1 MTSVAEL
8 VIEGLRAANIT
19 QLFCLPGVQND
30 DFFDA
35 LHDASDITPI
45 VTRHEQG
52 AAYMAMG
59 AAQATGEPAA
69 FCVVPGP
76 GMLNAGAALTSA
88 YWGFARVLGVIGQIQ
103 MDLMGEMRGAL
114 HELPDQTAI
123 LRQLTK
129 HAVLIDDADTA
140 AVEIQRAIDALVSD
154 TPRPVTIE
162 VPVDMWAVKTEGSIE
177 EPTASTP
184 TAPADQIQA
193 AAAKIAA
200 AQSPLIVVGSG
211 AYEAGDQVVALAE
224 VMNAP
229 ITTRRMGH
237 GVVPTSHSRFVNLP
251 TARELWA
258 DADLVVGVGTR
269 LEFPLSHWGTTGL
282 DVVQINI
289 DEDELDRHRLGA
301 LGVHGDAAT
310 ACRDITAVLV
320 EAGHVGSD
328 QTDRIEA
335 SRTKIADAL
344 QVLEP
349 QHAFLGAIRA
359 ALPDDGVIVEDVTQ
373 LGFAAHLIYPHLA
386 PRTFLSSGAAGTLG
400 AGFAVAVGAQAAL
413 PDRNVL
419 AICGDGGFMF
429 TATELATAVQHNIP
443 VTVLVSNDGAFG
455 NVKRI
460 QQLRFGNER
469 TIVSDL
475 TNPDFVAFAESF
487 GAHAVR
493 VETAD
498 QLEAGLLEAFAHP
511 GPSLVELMVGQLP
524 NPWPFLRMGEIR

>member
-59 AAQATGEPAA
+59 AAQATGRPAA

-76 GMLNAGAALTSA
+76 GMLNASAGLTSA
-88 YWGFARVLGVIGQIQ
+88 FWGFARVLGVIGQIQ
-103 MDLMGEMRGAL
+103 KELMGEMRGAL

-129 HAVLIDDADTA
+129 HAVLIDDADMA
-140 AVEIQRAIDALVSD
+140 AIEIQRAIDALVSD

-162 VPVDMWAVKTEGSIE
+162 VPVDIWAAKTEGAIE
-177 EPTASTP
+177 EPTVTLP
-184 TAPADQIQA
+184 IAPARQIKDA
-193 AAAKIAA
+193 ADKIAA
-200 AQSPLIVVGSG
+200 ARSPLIVVGSG
-211 AYEAGDQVVALAE
+211 AYDAGDQVSALAE

-237 GVVPTSHSRFVNLP
+237 GVVPTDHPRFVNLP

-258 DADLVVGVGTR
+258 DADLVIGVGTR
-269 LEFPLSHWGTTGL
+269 LEFPLSHWGTTDL
-282 DVVQINI
+282 DVIQINV
-289 DEDELDRHRLGA
+289 DEDELDRHRIGA
-301 LGVHGDAAT
+301 LGVHGNAAT
-310 ACRDITAVLV
+310 ACREITALLV
-320 EAGHVGSD
+320 ESGHTGID
-328 QTDRIEA
+328 QSARINA
-335 SRTKIADAL
+335 SRAKITEAL

-498 QLEAGLLEAFAHP
+498 ELEAGLREAFANP
-511 GPSLVELMVGQLP
+511 GPSLIELTVGQLP
-524 NPWPFLRMGEIR
+524 NPWPFLRMGEVR